1 MIHIKVK
8 ETEPFEKAFKRCTKS
23 CEKAGLIANIKKKQ
37 YYEKPSAARKR
48 QLNQAIRK
56 QRKLLR
62 DIELG
67 IVRKPRRR

>member
-8 ETEPFEKAFKRCTKS
+8 ETEPFEKAFKRFTKS